1 MSVININRQTELAE
15 TMARIEDML
24 AFSEISKGKE
34 AQARRILKKIEDR
47 IGQPMED
54 DADDDFFL
62 AFIEDDSDDYFLDVN
77 RNRW

>member
-1 MSVININRQTELAE
+1 MNTINTNRRTELAE

-54 DADDDFFL
+54 DADDGFFL
-62 AFIEDDSDDYFLDVN
+62 AFIEDDSDDYFLDID